1 MPRTGNSNLTQEFL
15 QLMDEDRK
23 YRQRGYQ
30 DSGSSSGAQDR
41 GDSPRSRAPR
51 AKLPLDVTGPRL
63 PRLVESVA
71 ASRCFNC
78 ATTLPETTD
87 FSGLCPKCG
96 AELHC
101 CKQCAYF
108 EPSARFQCRKP
119 IPERIAVKDK
129 ANECEW
135 FSPRVTVARDVKPPA
150 ASPVFPR
157 NGSRLEEIAPKSS
170 TDARAA
176 FDSLFKK

>member
-1 MPRTGNSNLTQEFL
+1 
-15 QLMDEDRK
+15 MDEDRK

-30 DSGSSSGAQDR
+30 DSGSPAGTGERREGS
-41 GDSPRSRAPR
+41 RSRAPR

-78 ATTLPETTD
+78 ATTLPENTD

-96 AELHC
+96 AALHC

-119 IPERIAVKDK
+119 IPERIAMKDQ

-150 ASPVFPR
+150 PAPFSPR
-157 NGSRLEEIAPKSS
+157 NGSRLDEPAPRTSS
-170 TDARAA
+170 DARAA